1 MLCTATLRS
10 DSPDSNGHRSE
21 LLEESEHQVPEGGPQ
36 WLVVVTHDVRCVLFQ
51 LDECVLGLQM
61 QDVTVRRLLH
71 LHLRDS
77 ILTTNKNKAQPLY
90 PTRQAVIPLPPGRY
104 TLPARPLYPN
114 RQAVI
119 PHTPRCYNPPTRPLY
134 PNRQAVIPQPPGRY
148 TSTARQLYPTRQGVV
163 THPPGR

>member
-1 MLCTATLRS
+1 MLVQEHLLFQEISEVQCLPVRSSCPETHLCNVYNELLFLNKPQISRCSLLLTHWIITMLCTATLRS

-77 ILTTNKNKAQPLY
+77 ILTTNKNKAQ
-90 PTRQAVIPLPPGRY
+90 
-104 TLPARPLYPN
+104 
-114 RQAVI
+114 
-119 PHTPRCYNPPTRPLY
+119 
-134 PNRQAVIPQPPGRY
+134 
-148 TSTARQLYPTRQGVV
+148 
-163 THPPGR
+163 